1 MTVSCDFDSPLNTK
15 CIEIL
20 SNITR
25 FNANNSD
32 MAKNGTLVETL
43 LKCGKSKVEEDR
55 VWALRSFQ
63 NMAADS
69 SSKVILANSKILTLL
84 SICAMRKNDEQE
96 AAVAAIYNLS
106 TEPGKSLT
114 CPTLASCHGMRS
126 NRANRDTSFVLGAV
140 VPITNTRNVIATL
153 VHLAHNPNASPQVQK
168 NVVRSTG

>member
-1 MTVSCDFDSPLNTK
+1 MTISLCLHPACFPTLTFLVFCEYQSKLAANRIFMDSMMTVSCDFDSPLNTK

-106 TEPGKSLT
+106 TEPGK
-114 CPTLASCHGMRS
+114 
-126 NRANRDTSFVLGAV
+126 F
-140 VPITNTRNVIATL
+140 
-153 VHLAHNPNASPQVQK
+153 
-168 NVVRSTG
+168 